1 MISLHV
7 DDSVVMVVTN
17 VTSHVQ
23 RSCEAK
29 VVICLSRFPE
39 YFLIFYLPRYKDFLP
54 YKHCPGHC
62 LLSLKIRTIPSQE
75 R

>member
-23 RSCEAK
+23 RSCEAQ
-29 VVICLSRFPE
+29 VVICLSHFPE
-39 YFLIFYLPRYKDFLP
+39 YFFGSDRSPRRGDLV
-54 YKHCPGHC
+54 CASVGV
-62 LLSLKIRTIPSQE
+62 LLSSNNE
-75 R
+75 F

>member
-7 DDSVVMVVTN
+7 DDSIVMVVTN

-23 RSCEAK
+23 RSCEAQ
-29 VVICLSRFPE
+29 VVICLSHFPE
-39 YFLIFYLPRYKDFLP
+39 YFFMNQDYKDFLP

-62 LLSLKIRTIPSQE
+62 LLLLKIRTIPSQE
-75 R
+75 